1 MNRITIK
8 EHSIIGNL
16 PLHRGAET
24 LVARIVSLL
33 TEREQPTK
41 ELVKAVRKLH
51 YTRQTDI
58 RSLIPILNG
67 LNRDELM
74 SLIPKFVL
82 EYSLKF

>member
-1 MNRITIK
+1 MIEQCPESKTA
-8 EHSIIGNL
+8 S
-16 PLHRGAET
+16 RGAET

-33 TEREQPTK
+33 TEREHPTK

-82 EYSLKF
+82 EPKYILKF